1 MNGFQTDL
9 LATKDENEKLY
20 KQYEQQSFLPV
31 NPLQEKHAVETPT
44 LTENEF
50 EIMHM
55 VLSGLE
61 IHDIANKICLST
73 HGVKWRLT
81 QVYWKFGVENRLQ
94 LIEKASTTG
103 IQFFLKAFDKKTK
116 EHFITKHTFHNKVNL
131 QAHTKEQDV

>member
-9 LATKDENEKLY
+9 LASKDENEQSY

-31 NPLQEKHAVETPT
+31 NPLQEKYGQDNPI
-44 LTENEF
+44 LTSREF
-50 EIMHM
+50 QIMHM

-61 IHDIANKICLST
+61 ITDIAKKIFLST

-103 IQFFLKAFDKKTK
+103 LQFMSEDL
-116 EHFITKHTFHNKVNL
+116 IKHTFHNKVNL
-131 QAHTKEQDV
+131 QAHIKEENV